1 MLCKESLRDVTSL
14 TTVDEPAVVATATKQ
29 SVCRVGSRRS
39 VALAT
44 TGPAVLRNIVVPK
57 AQPDWKTLGRL
68 KTLSWLSQ
76 DQLQGLA
83 QSLTLERIKRR
94 DTIFFE
100 GESSNRI
107 YILLSGVA
115 KLSFQNRE
123 ERVLVGLVGPG
134 EIFGVSSLLPHATRP
149 FRCDAFSDCVVGIA
163 RPETFVG
170 LVLGVPLERFSRML
184 EVTVGRWWI
193 TLQRYTNFV
202 GLSVRE
208 RLAGALME
216 LAMKF
221 GAEDS
226 RGILLTLKVTH
237 ADLAELVGA
246 SRQRT
251 TEQLNDFE
259 NERVILRDGRRLIIV
274 PERLRELVEA
284 SQI

>member
-1 MLCKESLRDVTSL
+1 M
-14 TTVDEPAVVATATKQ
+14 
-29 SVCRVGSRRS
+29 
-39 VALAT
+39 
-44 TGPAVLRNIVVPK
+44 
-57 AQPDWKTLGRL
+57 
-68 KTLSWLSQ
+68 
-76 DQLQGLA
+76 
-83 QSLTLERIKRR
+83 
-94 DTIFFE
+94 
-100 GESSNRI
+100 
-107 YILLSGVA
+107 
-115 KLSFQNRE
+115 
-123 ERVLVGLVGPG
+123 
-134 EIFGVSSLLPHATRP
+134 
-149 FRCDAFSDCVVGIA
+149 
-163 RPETFVG
+163 
-170 LVLGVPLERFSRML
+170 
-184 EVTVGRWWI
+184 TVGRWWI

-208 RLAGALME
+208 RLAGALLE

>member
-1 MLCKESLRDVTSL
+1 MVSKVQL
-14 TTVDEPAVVATATKQ
+14 
-29 SVCRVGSRRS
+29 
-39 VALAT
+39 
-44 TGPAVLRNIVVPK
+44 
-57 AQPDWKTLGRL
+57 DWKTLGRL

-83 QSLTLERIKRR
+83 QSLTLEKIKRR

-107 YILLSGVA
+107 YVLLSGVA
-115 KLSFQNRE
+115 KLSFQHHE
-123 ERVLVGLVGPG
+123 ERVLVGLVGAG
-134 EIFGVSSLLPHATRP
+134 EIFGVSSLLPNTTRP
-149 FRCDAFSDCVVGIA
+149 FRCDAFSDCVVGVA

-170 LVLGVPLERFSRML
+170 LVLGVPLERFSRTL
-184 EVTVGRWWI
+184 DVTVARWW
-193 TLQRYTNFV
+193 TMLQRYTNFV
-202 GLSVRE
+202 GLSVRD
-208 RLAGALME
+208 RLAGALLE
-216 LAMKF
+216 LAIKF

-251 TEQLNDFE
+251 TEQLNEFE

-274 PERLRELVEA
+274 PDRLRALVEA
-284 SQI
+284 PQID